1 MKNLMNNKYFRKI
14 MIICFLIAFLIA
26 VYFCL
31 GVPMISFV
39 NDHESLQAYVDERG
53 LAGWAFFSLLVII
66 QTASNCIPGTPFYL
80 AAGYILGGLKGAL
93 LCDASA
99 TIGNTIAFILGRQ
112 FGHKLLDALFSKDK
126 LASIENL
133 MKEKNPILL
142 HVIFMLL
149 PLPKDTYA
157 WIGYSSGEN
166 VITWIL
172 LTFICRF
179 PHIFL
184 YTFGGAMLLEKNYFV
199 LIGGACFA
207 VLVYFFLMLYLKKNN
222 ISIRK

>member
-66 QTASNCIPGTPFYL
+66 QTVSTCIPGTPFYL
-80 AAGYILGGLKGAL
+80 AAGFVLGGLKGAL
-93 LCDASA
+93 LCDLCA
-99 TIGNTIAFILGRQ
+99 TIGNTIAFWLGHK
-112 FGHKLLDALFSKDK
+112 FGHKLLDALFPMDK
-126 LASIENL
+126 LASVEQLI
-133 MKEKNPILL
+133 KEKNPILL
-142 HVIFMLL
+142 HVLFMLF

-157 WIGYSSGEN
+157 WIGYYSGEN
-166 VITWIL
+166 LITWIL

-179 PHIFL
+179 PHIFV

-199 LIGGACFA
+199 LICGSCFA
-207 VLVYFFLMLYLKKNN
+207 VLVYFILMLYLKKKN
-222 ISIRK
+222 ISLRN

>member
-1 MKNLMNNKYFRKI
+1 MNNKYFRKI

-66 QTASNCIPGTPFYL
+66 QTVSTCIPGTPFYL
-80 AAGYILGGLKGAL
+80 AAGFVLGGLKGAL
-93 LCDASA
+93 LCDLCA
-99 TIGNTIAFILGRQ
+99 TIGNTIAFLLGHK
-112 FGHKLLDALFSKDK
+112 FGHKLLDALFPMDK
-126 LASIENL
+126 LASVEQLI
-133 MKEKNPILL
+133 KEKNPILL
-142 HVIFMLL
+142 HVLFMLF

-157 WIGYSSGEN
+157 WIGYYSGEN
-166 VITWIL
+166 LITWIL

-179 PHIFL
+179 PHIFV

-199 LIGGACFA
+199 LICGSCFA
-207 VLVYFFLMLYLKKNN
+207 VLVYFILMLYLKKKN
-222 ISIRK
+222 ISLRN